1 MDRKKKR
8 TVWVFAIA
16 SFLNDFGAYMIFPIW
31 PLFLTSVLGANMAI
45 LGLVDG
51 LGDALVSLSQ
61 AGSGYLSDRL
71 KKRKVFIWA
80 GYFCGA
86 LSRVGYAF
94 STSWPMIIPFRV
106 LDRAGK
112 MRDAPRNAIVA
123 DASDHK
129 NRGKNFGFL
138 KGMDKFGAVVGIIAC
153 IIFFQFVGY
162 HALFLFAAP
171 ASLIAGILV
180 IVAIKER
187 KQLKVK
193 LHKGLAF
200 SNLTKEFRLFLILSS
215 IFALG
220 SFSYSFL
227 IIGANKAGF
236 QPLFIPV
243 LFLIFTIFAA
253 AFAIPFGKLADKI
266 GRKNVIFLAFTF
278 WILTCLIFIFTQDLA
293 WLVVAFVLYG
303 LHLAAL
309 DPVQTT
315 FVSELAPKKFRASA
329 IGGFEMAIG
338 LCALPAS
345 LGAGLLWD
353 AFGVGV
359 PFALS
364 LGLTVIAMIMLLFVK
379 EKDSDKK

>member
-1 MDRKKKR
+1 MDRKKKKA
-8 TVWVFAIA
+8 VWTFAIA
-16 SFLNDFGAYMIFPIW
+16 AFLNDFGAYMIFPIW

-80 GYFCGA
+80 GYLCGA
-86 LSRVGYAF
+86 LSRIGYAF

-129 NRGKNFGFL
+129 NRGKNFGLL
-138 KGMDKFGAVVGIIAC
+138 KSMDKLGAVFGILAC
-153 IIFFQFVGY
+153 IFLFQFLGY
-162 HALFLFAAP
+162 QLLFLAAAP
-171 ASLIAGILV
+171 ASILATLLV
-180 IVAIKER
+180 IVVIKER

-215 IFALG
+215 VFALG

-253 AFAIPFGKLADKI
+253 AFSIPFGKLADKI
-266 GRKNVIFLAFTF
+266 GRKNVIFLAFIF
-278 WILTCLIFIFTQDLA
+278 WILTCAIFIFTQDLS
-293 WLVVAFVLYG
+293 WLLVAFILYG

-309 DPVQTT
+309 DPTQNA

-353 AFGVGV
+353 AFGTAV
-359 PFALS
+359 PFTLS
-364 LGLTVIAMIMLLFVK
+364 LGLTVIAMIMLFFVK
-379 EKDSDKK
+379 EKGSDRK